1 MGNFEFFTKG
11 AGGGDVMQRHRS
23 LNIKK
28 KPINRVKSSKSRV
41 MVVIRD

>member
-23 LNIKK
+23 LNIKEK
-28 KPINRVKSSKSRV
+28 TDKSCE
-41 MVVIRD
+41 IE